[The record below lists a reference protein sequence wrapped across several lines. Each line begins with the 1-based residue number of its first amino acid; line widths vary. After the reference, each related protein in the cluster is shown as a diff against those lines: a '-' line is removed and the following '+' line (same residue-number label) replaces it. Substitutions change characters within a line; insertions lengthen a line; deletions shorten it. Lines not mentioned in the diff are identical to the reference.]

1 MDANVWQRKRGR
13 GNFENIY
20 RGQEMF
26 KSEIE
31 KEREEAILKT
41 TEEIEKGRGEED
53 LPLVLPLLALG
64 LSVDATAVELSRPL
78 SLDQGLR
85 AA

>member
-1 MDANVWQRKRGR
+1 
-13 GNFENIY
+13 
-20 RGQEMF
+20 MF
-26 KSEIE
+26 KSETE